1 MDERDGIVVVVGGG
15 VIGLSVALELLRRGR
30 RVEVVERGDLA
41 GTATGAAAGMLAP
54 VSEAELEDPEILKL
68 ALDSLDRFPR
78 FVGDLERLTD
88 RKCEFRTDGTLWV
101 AVNRDDAA
109 ELEHLHRTLTD
120 KVEGMPARRL
130 SADEVLER
138 EPHLSGRVLH
148 GLLVERDL
156 QVDPRALAGALEEG
170 VRALGGAVL
179 RGVGVEEIV
188 VDGSRVSGL
197 KLAGPE
203 GTRRGRECGTVVVAA
218 GAWST
223 SGICSPL
230 SGLEIHP
237 LKGQL
242 IRLRGARLLRHV
254 VRHPDVYLVPR
265 ASGELLI
272 GATMEEVGFDGTVT
286 AGAVHDLLRWAWQV
300 IPGIYDLEL
309 AEVSVGFRPASRD
322 NRPAIGAAGIDGLW
336 AAVGHGRQGVLLA
349 PATAHY
355 LADAITS
362 RISPPELAPFALD
375 RFRDA
380 ALDTEVFR
388 S

>member
-1 MDERDGIVVVVGGG
+1 MKDRDGTVVVVGGG
-15 VIGLSVALELLRRGR
+15 VIGLSVAFELLRRGR
-30 RVEVVERGDLA
+30 SVEVVERGDLPGA
-41 GTATGAAAGMLAP
+41 ATKAAAGMLAP

-78 FVGDLERLTD
+78 LVAELEGLSD

-109 ELEHLHRTLTD
+109 ELDHLYRTLTD
-120 KVEGMPARRL
+120 KVEGMPARWL
-130 SADEVLER
+130 TADEVLDR
-138 EPHLSGRVLH
+138 EPHLSGRVLS

-156 QVDPRALAGALEEG
+156 QVDPRALALALQDG
-170 VRALGGAVL
+170 VRARGGTL
-179 RGVGVEEIV
+179 LEGFGVGEIT
-188 VDGSRVSGL
+188 VDGGRVRSVEL
-197 KLAGPE
+197 DGPE
-203 GTRRGRECGTVVVAA
+203 GERRSRKCETVVVAA

-223 SGICSPL
+223 SGIRSPL
-230 SGLEIHP
+230 EGLEIHP

-242 IRLRGARLLRHV
+242 VRLRGPRLLRHV

-265 ASGELLI
+265 ESGELLI
-272 GATMEEVGFDGTVT
+272 GASMEEVGFDSSAT

-300 IPGIYDLEL
+300 VPGIYDLEL
-309 AEVSVGFRPASRD
+309 AEVSVGFRPGSRD
-322 NRPAIGAAGIDGLW
+322 NRPAIGSAGVEGLY

-355 LADAITS
+355 LAEAIVS
-362 RISPPELAPFALD
+362 GSAPPELAPFAVD
-375 RFRDA
+375 RFREDA
-380 ALDTEVFR
+380 EVFQ